1 MSDSKMV
8 ESSRRALLGY
18 YNSQTMTHGGYIIAL
33 VIGILTL
40 VSRWTEF
47 SEPLLA
53 RIVFLFLISFLV
65 SLGLYIVGRTLLWGA
80 LAYNVLDAQLYT
92 SDEPNLNEHA
102 VMFRLY
108 TGAKD
113 RAYDQRKWLCYFDKV
128 KPWAII
134 IPLMTIILGLLLLI
148 LSNYIMHSIVTA

>member
-18 YNSQTMTHGGYIIAL
+18 FNSQTMTHGGYIIAL
-33 VIGILTL
+33 LIGILTL
-40 VSRWTEF
+40 GSRWTEF

-53 RIVFLFLISFLV
+53 RIVFLFLNSFLV

-80 LAYNVLDAQLYT
+80 LAHNILDAQPYS
-92 SDEPNLNEHA
+92 SDEPKTKEYS
-102 VMFRLY
+102 VIFRLY

-113 RAYDQRKWLCYFDKV
+113 RVYQNRKWLRYFDKV